1 MEVKYSHNRRHP
13 VRRLPERSEVRRLA
27 TLLAVPAAVITL
39 LAGCSSSASN
49 SGTAT
54 PPSSQSA
61 SASAASGTPISVG
74 AIGVFSGP
82 VAQSSLDAKSI
93 IQAWAASV
101 NAAGGI
107 DGHPIQLYV
116 EDTTG
121 SASVGLT
128 AMKTLVEQDHVVAI
142 VGNADNNP
150 TWASYADGKGIPVV
164 GGGELAINYMTDPN
178 WYTIGGNLI
187 SVFEGIAELAQN
199 AGPRTAMFYCSEA
212 PGCAAAAQ
220 LLATLSKPRDVTVSV
235 AQGLSA
241 STSDFTAQC
250 EALKSASVSS
260 WDLSVASALMPRFV
274 TQCKTL
280 GFAAPLIEPGTTAGS
295 QLTSQTGF
303 NGVRWVDAWAG
314 FFEDSTPATK
324 EFHDAL
330 AKYAPQVGS
339 SSLPLNSVGMGAWI
353 SGKLFEAAIKA
364 SGASPS
370 TTITSA
376 LVKKGLYAL
385 KDDTLGGLT
394 VPLTYTEGQPT
405 LFNCYFQ
412 YTMTDNKFTTTDAAP
427 TCADHA
433 TNKLIGSIVATFKS

>member
-1 MEVKYSHNRRHP
+1 M
-13 VRRLPERSEVRRLA
+13 
-27 TLLAVPAAVITL
+27 LLAVPTAAITL

-49 SGTAT
+49 SGTTTPAT
-54 PPSSQSA
+54 SQSA
-61 SASAASGTPISVG
+61 SASAASGTPIPLG

-82 VAQSSLDAKSI
+82 IAQSSLDAKSI
-93 IQAWAASV
+93 IQAWASSV

-142 VGNADNNP
+142 VGSADSNP
-150 TWASYADGKGIPVV
+150 TWSSYVDGKGIPVV
-164 GGGELAINYMTDPN
+164 GGGQLAINYMTDPN
-178 WYTIGGNLI
+178 WYAIGGNLI
-187 SVFEGIAELAQN
+187 SVFEGITELAQK
-199 AGPRTAMFYCSEA
+199 AGPKTAMFYCSEV

-220 LLATLSKPRDVTVSV
+220 LLGALGKPRHVTVSV
-235 AQGLSA
+235 AQGVSA

-250 EALKSASVSS
+250 EALKGASVNS
-260 WDLSVASALMPRFV
+260 WDLSIASALIPRFV

-280 GFAAPLIEPGTTAGS
+280 GFGAPLIEPGTGAGS

-303 NGVRWVDAWAG
+303 NGVRWVDAWSG
-314 FFEDSTPATK
+314 FFEDSTPATMQ
-324 EFHDAL
+324 FHDAL

-339 SSLPLNSVGMGAWI
+339 PSLPLNSVGMGAWI
-353 SGKLFEAAIKA
+353 SGKLFEAAINA

-370 TTITSA
+370 TPITSA

-385 KDDTLGGLT
+385 KGDTLGGLT
-394 VPLTYTEGQPT
+394 VPLTYTEGQPN

-412 YTMTDNKFTTTDAAP
+412 YTMIDNKFTTTDMTPA
-427 TCADHA
+427 CANNA
-433 TNKLIGSIVATFKS
+433 TDQLISSIVVGFKK